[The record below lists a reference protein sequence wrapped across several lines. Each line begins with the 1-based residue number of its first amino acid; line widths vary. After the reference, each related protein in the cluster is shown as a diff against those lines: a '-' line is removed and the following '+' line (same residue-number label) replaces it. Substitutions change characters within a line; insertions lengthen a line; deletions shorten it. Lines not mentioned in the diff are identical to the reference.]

1 MNITNKK
8 YTKAG
13 LLGAVWAVAGFAL
26 ILLDAI
32 NRLAGIALQSI
43 ESGLTPLQWAVLAV
57 VIILMAYAEGYRG
70 FQKSFSPRCAA
81 RAWHLLNNPHALSVV
96 FAPLFIMG
104 FFRATRKPLLFAW
117 VGTLLIVM
125 LIIILQLSPQPWR
138 GIVDAGVVVGLS
150 WGLVSFLVSVRQVF
164 SGSRTDISPEVP

>member
-1 MNITNKK
+1 LWIITAVNPGGRAKNNIVQAMNITNKK

-57 VIILMAYAEGYRG
+57 VIIQIAYSEGYRG
-70 FQKSFSPRCAA
+70 FQKIF
-81 RAWHLLNNPHALSVV
+81 
-96 FAPLFIMG
+96 
-104 FFRATRKPLLFAW
+104 
-117 VGTLLIVM
+117 
-125 LIIILQLSPQPWR
+125 
-138 GIVDAGVVVGLS
+138 
-150 WGLVSFLVSVRQVF
+150 
-164 SGSRTDISPEVP
+164 